1 MMKWSAVVNAVFAL
15 FFAGCGMRQV
25 TDESLRSNTAGVLG
39 VAPGDVTISSRNT
52 QEMNTYYIAKTK
64 SGQEYAC
71 VFEVGDIYTGMGDP
85 PQCRKKDE
93 PPRPPLVR

>member
-1 MMKWSAVVNAVFAL
+1 MMKWCAVVIAVFTL
-15 FFAGCGMRQV
+15 FHAGCGMRQV
-25 TDESLRSNTAGVLG
+25 IDESLRANTAGVLG

-52 QEMNTYYIAKTK
+52 QSMKTYYIARTK

-85 PQCRKKDE
+85 PLCRKKDE
-93 PPRPPLVR
+93 PSHPPLVR